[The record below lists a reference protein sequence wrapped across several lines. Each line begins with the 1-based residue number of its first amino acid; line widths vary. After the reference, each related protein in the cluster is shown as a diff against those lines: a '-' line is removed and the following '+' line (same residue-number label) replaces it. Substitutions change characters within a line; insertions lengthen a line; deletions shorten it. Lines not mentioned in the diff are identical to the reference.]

1 MNTDELFK
9 LLDNVTQ
16 EDKEGSTFTKHSRVL
31 LIDGMNLF
39 LRNFAVLNYINQ
51 DGVHIGGLGGF
62 LRSLGYLIYLNK
74 PTSVYIVFD
83 GIGSSVNRK
92 NLLPEYKSNR
102 NITRITNW
110 DAFDNL
116 DDENE
121 SKVNQ
126 ISRLIHYLKCLPVK
140 TIAIDKTEA
149 DDLISHLATHLV
161 KEHDSKVIITSADK
175 DFLQLVN
182 NNITVYSPIEKDF
195 YTADTV
201 KSKFSLPPE
210 NFILYK
216 TLLGDNSDKV
226 PGVKGLGKGKI
237 FKLFPELQTQV
248 LTLDNIF
255 EISAQKYKE
264 HIIYSRIVFEEEA
277 IRNCFKIMNLSS
289 PIIDDNEKQELE
301 DLVFST
307 TPELKVAEFLK
318 LYNEDGMN
326 NTIKLVERWLPDN
339 FRVLNSFK

>member
-1 MNTDELFK
+1 MNKDELFSI
-9 LLDNVTQ
+9 LGGIT
-16 EDKEGSTFTKHSRVL
+16 EDTKKESTFNKHSRVL

-51 DGVHIGGLGGF
+51 DGVHIGGLSGF

-83 GIGSSVNRK
+83 GIGSSQNRK

-110 DAFDNL
+110 DTFDNL
-116 DDENE
+116 DEEND
-121 SKVNQ
+121 SKIDQ

-140 TIAIDKTEA
+140 TVAIDKTEA
-149 DDLISHLATHLV
+149 DDLISHLATHLA
-161 KEHDSKVIITSADK
+161 KEHSSKVYIVSSDK
-175 DFLQLVN
+175 DFLQLVDD
-182 NNITVYSPIEKDF
+182 NIIVYSPIEKDF
-195 YTADTV
+195 YTVDTV
-201 KSKFSLPPE
+201 KTKFGLPPK

-237 FKLFPELQTQV
+237 FKLFPELQERE
-248 LTLDNIF
+248 LSLDDIF

-264 HIIYSRIVFEEEA
+264 HVIYSQIVFEEDS
-277 IRNCFKIMNLSS
+277 IRNCFKIMDLSA
-289 PIIDDNEKQELE
+289 PIIDENEKEYLE
-301 DLVFST
+301 SLALEKSPNLNIRDFI
-307 TPELKVAEFLK
+307 K
-318 LYNEDGMN
+318 LYQEDGLN
-326 NTIKLVERWLPDN
+326 NVLKNVERWLMDN
-339 FRVLNSFK
+339 FNTLNSFK